1 MTPTQP
7 DPRWATSGWGH
18 RVRTQDELFRAV
30 SRIGSLQAGRRYV
43 WRGVSD
49 ARYRVRSS
57 LLRHVLAEPG
67 AAEPPTEK
75 SLRARE
81 RAILREARSW
91 GLGFGPTGF
100 VPDLHLLTSL
110 QHHGVP
116 TRLLDVT
123 TNPMTAMWFACQ
135 SSPGESATA
144 GALFAFDVTFAP
156 QYETLEFGPTA
167 YGAMSDPPGW
177 SLGSALTVSARD
189 HKPFMV
195 RPTVRD
201 ARMQAQEGL
210 FIGGALPSDPTPPAA
225 LEDFDL
231 AQSSAPGRDR
241 LSRLFAPDDRPAGR
255 PMSLPFCA
263 LVIPP
268 AVKSKAL
275 PHLLGTY
282 DRRFA
287 TMFPDVE
294 GFAAALTQG
303 ELDLTPPSVP
313 DKPVSPQST
322 QDVD

>member
-1 MTPTQP
+1 VTSSQP
-7 DPRWATSGWGH
+7 DPRWAASGWGH
-18 RVRTQDELFRAV
+18 RVGNQDELFRAV

-57 LLRHVLAEPG
+57 LLRHLLAEQG
-67 AAEPPTEK
+67 AAGPPTEQT
-75 SLRARE
+75 LRGRE

-91 GLGFGPTGF
+91 GLGFGATGF

>member
-1 MTPTQP
+1 MTSSQP
-7 DPRWATSGWGH
+7 DPRWAASGRGH
-18 RVRTQDELFRAV
+18 RVGNQDELFRAV

-57 LLRHVLAEPG
+57 LLRHLLAEQG
-67 AAEPPTEK
+67 AAGPPTEQT
-75 SLRARE
+75 LRGRE

-91 GLGFGPTGF
+91 GLGFGATGF
-100 VPDLHLLTSL
+100 VPDLHLLTVV
-110 QHHGVP
+110 QHHGAP

-135 SSPGESATA
+135 SPGGGATS
-144 GALFAFDVTFAP
+144 GALFAFDVTAVP
-156 QYETLEFGPTA
+156 WYETLEFGPTA

-177 SLGSALTVSARD
+177 SLRYALAVSARD
-189 HKPFMV
+189 HRPFIV

-210 FIGGALPSDPTPPAA
+210 FISAALPSDPTPPAA

-231 AQSSAPGRDR
+231 TPSAAPGSER
-241 LSRLFAPDDRPAGR
+241 LSKLFAPDDRPAGR

>member
-1 MTPTQP
+1 VTPTQP